1 MVPVNLAAGQQLIP
15 MKLYESLPEIV
26 KKEIQTV
33 KLNGSEYESMMERTV
48 TTNRIISMLDVKFN
62 GETED
67 EKDRDKDLAKS
78 EFATFLKSYRMTGSE
93 VIEAYRMA
101 LTGEL
106 NYKVYPTLSIIQ
118 CGEILE
124 MYNSFKVNSPFRKN
138 GLDVI
143 KNYFESQKEKQVED
157 QEEIDLKFRMRVYE
171 EIKKDGF
178 SENLHFLYEP
188 LMRAGK
194 LRIWSKNDKRR
205 FFLYVK
211 KKMTAQM
218 KAEAVIG
225 NQFSA
230 YRQTLMKDEKM
241 MNAYVRSRC
250 REIFVCNYLKKHC
263 ETFEQFTEALNIGR
277 GD

>member
-1 MVPVNLAAGQQLIP
+1 
-15 MKLYESLPEIV
+15 MKLYESLPDIV
-26 KKEIQTV
+26 KREIQTV
-33 KLNGSEYESMMERTV
+33 KLNGPEYESMMERTV

-67 EKDRDKDLAKS
+67 EKNRDKDLAKS
-78 EFATFLKSYRMTGSE
+78 EFATFLKSYRMTGPE

-138 GLDVI
+138 GLAVI

-157 QEEIDLKFRMRVYE
+157 QKEIDLKFRMRVYE

-178 SENLHFLYEP
+178 SENLHFLYHP
-188 LMRAGK
+188 LMKAGK
-194 LRIWSKNDKRR
+194 LRVWSKNDKRR

-211 KKMTAQM
+211 KKMMAQM
-218 KAEAVIG
+218 KAETVIG
-225 NQFSA
+225 SPFSA

-277 GD
+277 DD